1 MNHKSGRKTTKLSAK
16 VVRASA
22 PRLRLGQNRVEF
34 YVGKTISGFRIRK
47 KALAYTTNLERDV
60 DIYFTDVTLD
70 PGVPRELFLGDFSLQ
85 R

>member
-16 VVRASA
+16 VVRAS
-22 PRLRLGQNRVEF
+22 LGQNRVEF

-60 DIYFTDVTLD
+60 GIYFTDVTLD
-70 PGVPRELFLGDFSLQ
+70 LGVPREFLLSDFGLQ
-85 R
+85 W